1 MSAALY
7 GTTFLIML
15 GSGLSI
21 VTFPYFTPGHTNAF
35 SLAAT
40 TLAHGVAALG
50 CGGLAG
56 LSYARFSAMP
66 SVSKA
71 TANAQMSKITS
82 FISNGTFAGGF
93 IPMAALFTS
102 LSMIDDMHF
111 YGVAPAILG
120 MGIVANCIYLQAKRL
135 QLPLWF
141 AAKSFKYITIA
152 IFGFLLLGYC
162 TVKRQITVTERMQVL
177 NNIQESLEAERAKS
191 PDA

>member
-1 MSAALY
+1 
-7 GTTFLIML
+7 
-15 GSGLSI
+15 
-21 VTFPYFTPGHTNAF
+21 
-35 SLAAT
+35 
-40 TLAHGVAALG
+40 
-50 CGGLAG
+50 
-56 LSYARFSAMP
+56 
-66 SVSKA
+66 
-71 TANAQMSKITS
+71 
-82 FISNGTFAGGF
+82 
-93 IPMAALFTS
+93 MAALFTS

-191 PDA
+191 PDAQMKTT